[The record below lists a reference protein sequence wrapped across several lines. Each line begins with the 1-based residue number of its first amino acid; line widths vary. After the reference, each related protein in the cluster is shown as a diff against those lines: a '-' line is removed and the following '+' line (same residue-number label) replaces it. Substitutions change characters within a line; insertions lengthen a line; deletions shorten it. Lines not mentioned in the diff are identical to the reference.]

1 MNRMYSGA
9 GAGFAL
15 SMTPASAAGFAVY
28 GAPGG

>member
-1 MNRMYSGA
+1 MKRMYSGA

-15 SMTPASAAGFAVY
+15 SMTPAAAAWFAVC